1 MATSIASIS
10 VGSAFIL
17 RKSVAL
23 PSLLGG
29 QADAPTAKGRP
40 QGD

>member
-1 MATSIASIS
+1 LNLRPSTPPRALGIATGIASIS

-29 QADAPTAKGRP
+29 
-40 QGD
+40 